1 MSNLLR
7 IKNIKKN
14 YNTINGEVEAI
25 KDISFDVNEGSLIA
39 IVGSSGCGKS
49 TLLSII
55 SELDKATSGEIIFY
69 KDNPVIG
76 YMLQEDALFSHMTIL
91 DNILLGL
98 KILGINTDDNIKYA
112 TDLLSKYNLE
122 KFKDKYPHELSG
134 GMKQRVALIRTLAIK
149 PDLLLLD
156 EAFSALDFTTRLSVN
171 DDVYKIIKSMNKTTI
186 MVTHD
191 LNEAISMADYV
202 VVLSK
207 GPSAVKNI
215 YKIDLDNKGLP
226 TDNRKDNKFN
236 YYFDLI
242 YGELDNIV

>member
-1 MSNLLR
+1 MSNLLS

-25 KDISFDVNEGSLIA
+25 KDISFDVKEGNLIA

-55 SELDKATSGEIIFY
+55 SSLDKQTSGDIIFY
-69 KDNPVIG
+69 KDNPIIG
-76 YMLQEDALFSHMTIL
+76 YMLQEDALLSHMTIY
-91 DNILLGL
+91 DNTLLGL
-98 KILGINTDDNIKYA
+98 KILGIDNEDNIKYVN
-112 TDLLSKYNLE
+112 DLLCKYNLDS
-122 KFKDKYPHELSG
+122 FKNKYPHELSG

-207 GPSAVKNI
+207 RPSVVKNI

>member
-1 MSNLLR
+1 MNKLLSINNL
-7 IKNIKKN
+7 KKN
-14 YNTINGEVEAI
+14 YNTINGEIEAI
-25 KDISFDVNEGSLIA
+25 KDISFDVKEGDLIA

-55 SELDKATSGEIIFY
+55 SSLDKQTSGDIIFY
-69 KDNPVIG
+69 KDNPIIG
-76 YMLQEDALFSHMTIL
+76 YMLQEDALLSHMTIY
-91 DNILLGL
+91 DNTLLGL
-98 KILGINTDDNIKYA
+98 KILGIDNEDNIKYVN
-112 TDLLSKYNLE
+112 DLLCKYNLDS
-122 KFKDKYPHELSG
+122 FKNKYPHELSG

-207 GPSAVKNI
+207 RPSVVKNI

>member
-1 MSNLLR
+1 MNKLLS
-7 IKNIKKN
+7 IKNISKN
-14 YNTINGEVEAI
+14 YNTINGEVAAI
-25 KDISFDVNEGSLIA
+25 KNISFDVNEGDLIA

-55 SELDKATSGEIIFY
+55 SDLDKETNGEILFY

-76 YMLQEDALFSHMTIL
+76 YMLQEDALFNHMTIL

-98 KILGINTDDNIKYA
+98 KILGIDNEDNIKYA
-112 TDLLSKYNLE
+112 TDLLCKYNLDS
-122 KFKDKYPHELSG
+122 FKDKYPYELSG

-171 DDVYKIIKSMNKTTI
+171 DDVYKIIKAMNKTTI

-207 GPSAVKNI
+207 GPSIVKNI

-226 TDNRKDNKFN
+226 TENRKDSKFN

>member
-1 MSNLLR
+1 MSKLLS

-25 KDISFDVNEGSLIA
+25 KDISFDVNEGDFIA

-55 SELDKATSGEIIFY
+55 CDLESKTDGKIIFY
-69 KDNPVIG
+69 KDNPIIG
-76 YMLQEDALFSHMTIL
+76 YMLQEDALFNHLTIYE
-91 DNILLGL
+91 NIILGL
-98 KILGINTDDNIKYA
+98 KILRIDNEDNINYAMELLDKY
-112 TDLLSKYNLE
+112 DLI
-122 KFKDKYPHELSG
+122 KFKDKYPYELSG

-171 DDVYKIIKSMNKTTI
+171 DDVFNIIKSLNKTTI

-207 GPSAVKNI
+207 GPSIVKNM
-215 YKIDLDNKGLP
+215 YKIDLECKGSP
-226 TDNRKDNKFN
+226 SMRRKDSKFN
-236 YYFDLI
+236 YYFDSI

>member
-1 MSNLLR
+1 MNKLLS

-14 YNTINGEVEAI
+14 YNTTDGEIEAI
-25 KDISFDVNEGSLIA
+25 KNISFDVNEGDFVA

-55 SELDKATSGEIIFY
+55 SALENNTSGEIIFY
-69 KDNPVIG
+69 KDNPIIG
-76 YMLQEDALFSHMTIL
+76 YMLQEDALFNHLTIYE
-91 DNILLGL
+91 NIILGL
-98 KILGINTDDNIKYA
+98 KILRIDNEDNINYAMELLDKY
-112 TDLLSKYNLE
+112 DLI
-122 KFKDKYPHELSG
+122 KFKDKYPYELSG

-171 DDVYKIIKSMNKTTI
+171 DDVYKVIKNLNKTTI

-207 GPSAVKNI
+207 GPSIVKNV
-215 YKIDLDNKGLP
+215 YKIDLECKDIP
-226 TDNRKDNKFN
+226 SINRKDSKFN

-242 YGELDNIV
+242 YEELDTIV

>member
-1 MSNLLR
+1 MSKLLS
-7 IKNIKKN
+7 IKKVKKN
-14 YNTINGEVEAI
+14 YNTINGEIEAI
-25 KDISFDVNEGSLIA
+25 KDISFEVNEGDFIA

-55 SELDKATSGEIIFY
+55 SDLDKVTDGEIIFY
-69 KDNPVIG
+69 KDNPIIG
-76 YMLQEDALFSHMTIL
+76 YMLQEDALFGHMTIYE
-91 DNILLGL
+91 NIILGL
-98 KILGINTDDNIKYA
+98 RILGIDSKDNIDNAVSLLEKY
-112 TDLLSKYNLE
+112 DLI
-122 KFKDKYPHELSG
+122 KFKDKYPRELSG

-171 DDVYKIIKSMNKTTI
+171 DDVYKIIKGLNKTTI

-191 LNEAISMADYV
+191 LQEAIAMADYV

-207 GPSAVKNI
+207 GPSIVKNV

-226 TDNRKDNKFN
+226 TLNRKDNKFN

-242 YGELDNIV
+242 YKDLDNIV

>member
-1 MSNLLR
+1 MSKLLS
-7 IKNIKKN
+7 IKKVKKN
-14 YNTINGEVEAI
+14 YNTINGEIEAI
-25 KDISFDVNEGSLIA
+25 KDISFEVNEGDFIA

-55 SELDKATSGEIIFY
+55 SDLDKVTDGEIIFY
-69 KDNPVIG
+69 KDNPIIG
-76 YMLQEDALFSHMTIL
+76 YMLQEDALFSHMTIYE
-91 DNILLGL
+91 NIILGL
-98 KILGINTDDNIKYA
+98 RILGIDSKDNIDNAVSLLEKY
-112 TDLLSKYNLE
+112 DLI
-122 KFKDKYPHELSG
+122 KFKDKYPRELSG

-171 DDVYKIIKSMNKTTI
+171 DDVYKIINGLNKTTI

-191 LNEAISMADYV
+191 LQEAIAMADYV

-207 GPSAVKNI
+207 GPSIVKNV

-226 TDNRKDNKFN
+226 TLNRKDNKFN

-242 YGELDNIV
+242 YKDLDNIV

>member
-1 MSNLLR
+1 MSKLLS
-7 IKNIKKN
+7 IKKVKKN
-14 YNTINGEVEAI
+14 YNTINGEIEAI
-25 KDISFDVNEGSLIA
+25 KDISFEVNEGDFIA

-55 SELDKATSGEIIFY
+55 SDLDKVTDGEIIFY
-69 KDNPVIG
+69 KDNPIIG
-76 YMLQEDALFSHMTIL
+76 YMLQEDALFGHMTIYE
-91 DNILLGL
+91 NIILGL
-98 KILGINTDDNIKYA
+98 RILGIDTKDNIDNAVSLLEKY
-112 TDLLSKYNLE
+112 DLI
-122 KFKDKYPHELSG
+122 KFKDKYPRELSG

-171 DDVYKIIKSMNKTTI
+171 DDVYKIIKGLNKTTI

-191 LNEAISMADYV
+191 LQEAIAMADYV

-207 GPSAVKNI
+207 GPSIVKNV

-226 TDNRKDNKFN
+226 TLNRKDNKFN

-242 YGELDNIV
+242 YKDLDNIV

>member
-1 MSNLLR
+1 MSKLLS
-7 IKNIKKN
+7 IKKVKKN
-14 YNTINGEVEAI
+14 YNTINGEIEAI
-25 KDISFDVNEGSLIA
+25 KDISFEVNEGDFIA

-55 SELDKATSGEIIFY
+55 SDLDKVTDGEIIFY
-69 KDNPVIG
+69 KDNPIIG
-76 YMLQEDALFSHMTIL
+76 YMLQEDALFSHMTIYE
-91 DNILLGL
+91 NIILGL
-98 KILGINTDDNIKYA
+98 RILGIDNKDNIDNAVSLLEKY
-112 TDLLSKYNLE
+112 DLI
-122 KFKDKYPHELSG
+122 KFKDKYPRELSG

-207 GPSAVKNI
+207 GPSVVKNI
-215 YKIDLDNKGLP
+215 YKIDLDSKGLP
-226 TDNRKDNKFN
+226 TENRKDK
-236 YYFDLI
+236 I
-242 YGELDNIV
+242 GRAHV